1 MSPDKKQRP
10 LEDDLFEEKSGFQC
24 GRPHH
29 QKLKPYLVLRY
40 LMTATD
46 ENHVVSAEAIAEYLK
61 TEYEMSAERRSVGVD
76 IKAIN
81 AAMLMLDQGCT
92 IKQAYEMLETDN
104 DDELKTIVYDVHK
117 KGFRVRQRQYDL
129 NDIRLLAQCIH
140 SAKFVTKGQA
150 DRLVNVLCDFVSEY
164 QAEELKHDVYLTDRA
179 KTNNRAVLNNIDTI
193 NRAMSR
199 RLDGHPHQPEQI
211 AFKYLKHEI
220 KNVGETVERR
230 KGKEYIVNPYALIIN
245 DGNYY
250 MLVYDESIKKG
261 RPIRVYRVDRMRDV
275 RLTGTPREGAE
286 YFRTFD
292 LKEYAKQL
300 FGMYGGEKRRITL
313 RFIPPLLDTMVERFG
328 TTNVQYSMTKDK
340 KYYDLSA
347 EVGVSDQFFG
357 WLLGFGIKVHLMYPD
372 DVVESFKAYLD
383 KIRDR
388 Y

>member
-1 MSPDKKQRP
+1 
-10 LEDDLFEEKSGFQC
+10 
-24 GRPHH
+24 
-29 QKLKPYLVLRY
+29 
-40 LMTATD
+40 
-46 ENHVVSAEAIAEYLK
+46 
-61 TEYEMSAERRSVGVD
+61 
-76 IKAIN
+76 
-81 AAMLMLDQGCT
+81 
-92 IKQAYEMLETDN
+92 
-104 DDELKTIVYDVHK
+104 
-117 KGFRVRQRQYDL
+117 
-129 NDIRLLAQCIH
+129 
-140 SAKFVTKGQA
+140 
-150 DRLVNVLCDFVSEY
+150 
-164 QAEELKHDVYLTDRA
+164 
-179 KTNNRAVLNNIDTI
+179 
-193 NRAMSR
+193 
-199 RLDGHPHQPEQI
+199 
-211 AFKYLKHEI
+211 
-220 KNVGETVERR
+220 
-230 KGKEYIVNPYALIIN
+230 
-245 DGNYY
+245 

-286 YFRTFD
+286 YFRTFE

-340 KYYDLSA
+340 KYYDVSA